1 VTPLLI
7 GTLAAASAALA
18 ALPALL
24 TIANLRVFGRAPEPR
39 EARGSA
45 DARGALGRRGP
56 RDETSADP
64 EPALHREEHRPRVS
78 VLVPARN
85 EAASIERLIRDVL
98 ASEGIDL
105 ELVILDDDST
115 DGTGAIVERLARED
129 PRVRLVAGKTLPAG
143 WCGKQ
148 HACWQLAAAARREI
162 LVFLD
167 TDVSL
172 AADALARSVAFLEQS
187 GAALVSGFPLQ
198 KTGSFLEWLLL
209 PLIHFVLLGFLPL
222 ARSRTDNSPGMAAG
236 CGQLFITR
244 KADYVRAGGHAA
256 IRGSLH
262 DGVKLPRTY
271 RRAGLRT
278 DIFDAT
284 DLATCRM
291 YTRSL
296 DVWKGLAKN
305 ATEGIGAPATIVPFT
320 LLLAG
325 GQILPFAL
333 VGLGL
338 ASGWRGWTAWAV
350 AAVCVAVLLAW
361 LPRVLAAARFGQSL
375 SSAVFHPLGILAFL
389 AIQWFAL
396 ARRLLGLKTSWR
408 GRSLAPQ

>member
-1 VTPLLI
+1 MTSLLI
-7 GTLAAASAALA
+7 GSLAATGATLA

-24 TIANLRVFGRAPEPR
+24 TIANLRVFGRAPEP
-39 EARGSA
+39 
-45 DARGALGRRGP
+45 ALQ
-56 RDETSADP
+56 
-64 EPALHREEHRPRVS
+64 REEHRPRVS

-85 EAASIERLIRDVL
+85 EAAAIERLVRDVL
-98 ASEGIDL
+98 ASAGVDL

-129 PRVRLVAGKTLPAG
+129 SRVRLVAGKPLPEG

-148 HACWQLAAAARREI
+148 HACWQLAAAARHEI

-167 TDVSL
+167 TDVSPT
-172 AADALARSVAFLEQS
+172 ADAIARSVAFLERS

-222 ARSRTDNSPGMAAG
+222 ARSRTDNTPGMAAG

-244 KADYVRAGGHAA
+244 KADYDRAGGHAA

-262 DGVKLPRTY
+262 DGIKLPRAY

-291 YTRSL
+291 YSRSI

-325 GQILPFAL
+325 GQILPFVL
-333 VGLGL
+333 IGLGL
-338 ASGWRGWTAWAV
+338 ATRWQGWLTWAI
-350 AAVCVAVLLAW
+350 AAACLGAALAW
-361 LPRVLAAARFGQSL
+361 LPRLLAAARFGQSF
-375 SSAVFHPLGILAFL
+375 SSAVFHPLGVLVFL

-396 ARRLLGLKTSWR
+396 VRRLLGLKTSWR